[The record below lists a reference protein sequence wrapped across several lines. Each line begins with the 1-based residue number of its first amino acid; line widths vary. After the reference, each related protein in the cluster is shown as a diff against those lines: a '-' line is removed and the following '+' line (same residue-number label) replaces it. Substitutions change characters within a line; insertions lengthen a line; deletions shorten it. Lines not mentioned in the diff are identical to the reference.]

1 MGGGIWSTSA
11 ATARTTSRATSTHKT
26 ILSSSSLDDSM
37 NPRNAFRESRDSA
50 EHPESNAIGVIFDVT
65 GSMGAIPGEFAK
77 SLLTKLMNTIV
88 TANVIKDPQIVV
100 GAIGDEMCDKAP
112 FQIGQFESD
121 DRIDEWLTKVYL
133 EGGGGGNN
141 GESYAL
147 APYFFAHH
155 TSIDCFEK
163 RGKKGYLFIIGDEP
177 CITSS
182 YRNISNIFGGE
193 IPEDL
198 KNEQIDIR
206 KVFEEAA
213 QKYEIFKICIP
224 TGGYRDG
231 SLLFWKDILDERA
244 ILLEDYH
251 QICDFIIKQIGMMEQ
266 SDMNHIDNTLM
277 ANGTTSTALATINTK
292 VMVPTPTSKTVAVV
306 KEGLVANGSKKA
318 KIAKD

>member
-11 ATARTTSRATSTHKT
+11 ATARTTSRATSSHKA
-26 ILSSSSLDDSM
+26 ILSSSRLDDSM
-37 NPRNAFRESRDSA
+37 NPTNAFRESRDSV
-50 EHPESNAIGVIFDVT
+50 EHPESNAIAVIFDVT
-65 GSMGAIPGEFAK
+65 GSMGTIPGEFAK

-88 TANVIKDPQIVV
+88 SANVIKDPQILV
-100 GAIGDEMCDKAP
+100 GAIGDEMCDSAP

-121 DRIDEWLTKVYL
+121 DRIDEWLTKIYL

-147 APYFFAHH
+147 APYFFSRH

-163 RGKKGYLFIIGDEP
+163 RNKKGYLFIIGDEP
-177 CITSS
+177 CLETS
-182 YRNISNIFGGE
+182 YANIHKIFGDEVPLNNNTLSVKG
-193 IPEDL
+193 I
-198 KNEQIDIR
+198 
-206 KVFEEAA
+206 FEEAA

-224 TGGYRDG
+224 TGSYKDG
-231 SLLFWKDILDERA
+231 SLQHWKDILGERA

-292 VMVPTPTSKTVAVV
+292 VMVPTATSKTVAVV
-306 KEGLVANGSKKA
+306 KEGSVASGSKKA